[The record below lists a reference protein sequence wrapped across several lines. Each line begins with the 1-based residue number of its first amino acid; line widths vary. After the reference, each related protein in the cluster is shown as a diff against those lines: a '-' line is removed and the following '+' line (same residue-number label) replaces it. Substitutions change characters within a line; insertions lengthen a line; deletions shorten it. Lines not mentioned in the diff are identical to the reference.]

1 MHQAH
6 LRKLLSWLIYLDLN
20 LYFKCPISH
29 FYQLALRTV
38 SSSRSA
44 YACFLFNESFFISY
58 DDGSSD
64 VPAGSQEED
73 LFKCKIAM
81 KVSGIT
87 CTTKLTIKLLQERP
101 DFLSP
106 WAFGQMSTVG
116 KKGSKPGNQVSRL
129 LTHS

>member
-1 MHQAH
+1 MIGSGNCSITVNCPITEQTTAVYA
-6 LRKLLSWLIYLDLN
+6 LITFEEIVMINLDLN
-20 LYFKCPISH
+20 LSMYFKCPISH

-106 WAFGQMSTVG
+106 
-116 KKGSKPGNQVSRL
+116 
-129 LTHS
+129 

>member
-1 MHQAH
+1 M
-6 LRKLLSWLIYLDLN
+6 LKSFLGLVSVSIVERFELIKIDSFSYIYTLTAES
-20 LYFKCPISH
+20 PIL

-64 VPAGSQEED
+64 LPADSPEED

-81 KVSGIT
+81 KVREI
-87 CTTKLTIKLLQERP
+87 I
-101 DFLSP
+101 
-106 WAFGQMSTVG
+106 
-116 KKGSKPGNQVSRL
+116 
-129 LTHS
+129 

>member
-1 MHQAH
+1 MIGSGNCSITVNCPITEQNTA
-6 LRKLLSWLIYLDLN
+6 IYAPITFEEIVMINVDLN
-20 LYFKCPISH
+20 LYFKCLISH

-58 DDGSSD
+58 EDGSTD

-81 KVSGIT
+81 KVSGIA

-101 DFLSP
+101 DFI
-106 WAFGQMSTVG
+106 FT
-116 KKGSKPGNQVSRL
+116 
-129 LTHS
+129 

>member
-1 MHQAH
+1 M
-6 LRKLLSWLIYLDLN
+6 INVDLN
-20 LYFKCPISH
+20 LYFKCLISH

-64 VPAGSQEED
+64 LPADSQEED

-101 DFLSP
+101 DLLSP
-106 WAFGQMSTVG
+106 
-116 KKGSKPGNQVSRL
+116 
-129 LTHS
+129 